1 MLSYYCGKKVAYLE
15 DEEYID
21 DLLKLDVY
29 REEILDMYYYHD
41 TDYYIDSITNNNSY
55 EEYIF
60 LRGKHLQS
68 RTRRYTAHSD
78 RGRFP

>member
-29 REEILDMYYYHD
+29 SEEILDMYYYHD
-41 TDYYIDSITNNNSY
+41 TDYYIDVSIRQTPSCKCHKVFSENLGD
-55 EEYIF
+55 F
-60 LRGKHLQS
+60 Q
-68 RTRRYTAHSD
+68 RYL
-78 RGRFP
+78 

>member
-1 MLSYYCGKKVAYLE
+1 MLSYYCGKKVAYHE

-29 REEILDMYYYHD
+29 SEELLDMYYYHD
-41 TDYYIDSITNNNSY
+41 TDYYIDSISNTNSY

-60 LRGKHLQS
+60 LRGKL
-68 RTRRYTAHSD
+68 
-78 RGRFP
+78 FNE